1 MIVSIMQPAYMPWLG
16 YFDRIAKSDV
26 HVVLND
32 VTMDKSSKTKF
43 ANRNKIRTQQGWAWL
58 TVPLKSFSQSSR
70 VLINEIEIAPDN
82 NWREKHLKT
91 LHFNYSNSVYY
102 SDYSTYFESFYKEK
116 WSSLEPM
123 LLEST
128 RFLLNTLNL
137 NTPLIPS
144 TELSVMS
151 KKSNLILDICR
162 NISATTYLSGPFGR
176 HYLDK
181 DTFERAGIE
190 LQFHDYFHPTYEQL
204 YDGFEP
210 YMSILDLLFNHG
222 DNSLEI
228 LQS

>member
-16 YFDRIAKSDV
+16 YFDRIARSDV

-32 VTMDKSSKTKF
+32 VTMDKNSKTKF

-58 TVPLKSFSQSSR
+58 TVPLKSFSRSSK
-70 VLINEIEIAPDN
+70 VLINEIEIAPDK

-91 LHFNYSNSVYY
+91 LNFNYSNSVYY
-102 SDYSTYFESFYKEK
+102 SDYFTYFETFYEEK
-116 WSSLEPM
+116 WSFLEPM
-123 LLEST
+123 LLDST
-128 RFLLNTLNL
+128 RFLLNKLNVD
-137 NTPLIPS
+137 TPLVLS
-144 TELSVMS
+144 SELSVLS

-162 NISATTYLSGPFGR
+162 KISATTYLSGPFGR

-181 DTFERAGIE
+181 DAFEKAGIE
-190 LQFHDYFHPTYEQL
+190 LQFHDYFHPTYDQS

-222 DNSLEI
+222 DDSLEI

>member
-190 LQFHDYFHPTYEQL
+190 LQFHDYFHPTYDQL
-204 YDGFEP
+204 YDGFMRRRRP
-210 YMSILDLLFNHG
+210 PRCRPK
-222 DNSLEI
+222 LEA
-228 LQS
+228 